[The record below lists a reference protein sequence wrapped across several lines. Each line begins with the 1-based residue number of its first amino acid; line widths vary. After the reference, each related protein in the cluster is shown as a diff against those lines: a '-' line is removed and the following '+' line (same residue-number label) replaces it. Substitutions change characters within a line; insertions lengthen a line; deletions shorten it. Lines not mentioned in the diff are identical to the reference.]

1 MKNFRLICVIALY
14 LVVQRVNAQ
23 DFKMNEFS
31 DMTLNGLSMNI
42 LMQENASR
50 AWALIRAEFGRP
62 LKEYEDFIESRRKYF
77 EYSGAMFIYDD
88 NLGDFMLLLV
98 EITSSNYVFT
108 YDGLQIK
115 VGNNISTLSAKFPL
129 KYNKRSEGEMYI
141 SHIVADIWMAIYYDS
156 NNVITKIKLEQ
167 NLL

>member
-1 MKNFRLICVIALY
+1 MKNFRLICVIALS

-50 AWALIRAEFGRP
+50 AWALIRAEFGKP
-62 LKEYEDFIESRRKYF
+62 LKEYEDFIESKKRYF

-108 YDGLQIK
+108 YDGQEIK
-115 VGNNISTLSAKFPL
+115 VGNNISTLSTKFPL
-129 KYNKRSEGEMYI
+129 QYDKRKDGEMFV
-141 SHIVADIWMAIYYDS
+141 SHTFGDIWMSIYYDS
-156 NNVITKIKLEQ
+156 NDHISKIELLQ